1 MVAESVVVG
10 VRIRPFNQ
18 REEELGAELCIEMDE
33 HTTVI
38 IDPDSQKKSTFTFD
52 RSLWSFDGFEDDGTG
67 YLRPLPGSR
76 YADQSKVFDIFG
88 RRVINNAWKG
98 YHCTL
103 FAYGQTG
110 AGKSYSMVGYGK
122 NRGIV
127 PISCEEIFKRIA
139 ENDDPSRRFEILVSM
154 VEIYNECV
162 HDLTLDPNDRLEGG
176 LKVRESKAL
185 GVYIDGVRKQ
195 AVESYAAIEK
205 VMDEAASHRT
215 LGATLMNATSS
226 RGHTVTSIEFK
237 QVERVGKTDSVKL
250 SIINLV
256 DLAGSEKAAQT
267 GATGDRL
274 KEGALINKSLSALG
288 AVISKLAEKSTAKK
302 GAKESVSV
310 PYRDSKLT
318 RLLSN
323 ALGGSSKTIM
333 ICALSPASSNFQ
345 ETISTL
351 RYADRAKQIKNTAVV
366 NENPQDKLIREMREE
381 NAKLKAM
388 IESGGAMVDAS
399 LILEKQEELAQ
410 LARILEESKRSFEER
425 LEERRVEE
433 LHRHDRC
440 VIFDHPQLVNLNE
453 QVQLS
458 CRLRYELTPGS
469 FFRVCSGAEHSSGEE
484 NEDDR
489 SEDTGSSKASED
501 SEDVPATIVIPG
513 HVVLDKHARISC
525 IGDRQCFL
533 ICSEFSAQMTWVNG
547 VSLFDLQSR
556 HLPED
561 LPSRLK
567 YRRQESDRFVT
578 ELKHG
583 DYVTFGRAMFLF
595 ADPRE
600 GLPESMIISGEASF
614 HKAKKQLPPTWK
626 RETSKFGLCGDDSD
640 GSLHSASS
648 KSLQE
653 ESGGNLTRSADRDD
667 RDPSKA
673 GLSFHDREKE
683 AFQGEIDSLR
693 SDLHLAQ
700 KDRNASEDARKKAEN
715 ECAVLR
721 QQLKAANEAR
731 KRAEQC
737 ARGAEAWTKEQPERL
752 PPSVLPN
759 DNSDELTK
767 NDSALVMAKDAQIAE
782 LQNQVKELN
791 KALSLRRR
799 EKCLES
805 PRQREAMDGQGAD
818 SFYPT
823 DGWADLSGL
832 TTTIKTSFD
841 DAISALDSAQFYLDR
856 NSSSAAVP
864 KRHTHLVF

>member
-1 MVAESVVVG
+1 
-10 VRIRPFNQ
+10 
-18 REEELGAELCIEMDE
+18 
-33 HTTVI
+33 
-38 IDPDSQKKSTFTFD
+38 
-52 RSLWSFDGFEDDGTG
+52 
-67 YLRPLPGSR
+67 
-76 YADQSKVFDIFG
+76 
-88 RRVINNAWKG
+88 
-98 YHCTL
+98 
-103 FAYGQTG
+103 
-110 AGKSYSMVGYGK
+110 MVGYGN

-127 PISCEEIFKRIA
+127 PISCEEIFRRIG
-139 ENDDPSRRFEILVSM
+139 ENEDPSRRFEILVSM

-162 HDLTLDPNDRLEGG
+162 QDLTLDPADRVEGG

-185 GVYIDGVRKQ
+185 GVYVDGVRKK
-195 AVESYAAIEK
+195 AVESYTEIEE
-205 VMDEAASHRT
+205 VIEQASAHRT

-237 QVERVGKTDSVKL
+237 QVAQVGKTESVKL

-302 GAKESVSV
+302 GAKEISV

-345 ETISTL
+345 ETLSTL

-399 LILEKQEELAQ
+399 LIQEKQEELAQ
-410 LARILEESKRSFEER
+410 LAKALEESKRSFEER
-425 LEERRVEE
+425 LQERREE
-433 LHRHDRC
+433 EKHLSVHRSTIRRTAGA
-440 VIFDHPQLVNLNE
+440 FGLSHPQLVNLNE

-458 CRLRYELTPGS
+458 CRLKYELSPGS
-469 FFRVCSGAEHSSGEE
+469 CYRICCGPESSSGEE
-484 NEDDR
+484 DEDD
-489 SEDTGSSKASED
+489 SNENESSSSSSGGQDDAPS
-501 SEDVPATIVIPG
+501 TILIPG
-513 HVVLDKHARISC
+513 HLVLEKHAKISC
-525 IGDRQCFL
+525 FGERQCFVS
-533 ICSEFSAQMTWVNG
+533 CSEFSAQVTWVNG
-547 VSLFDLQSR
+547 VSLNNWREEHTPIR
-556 HLPED
+556 HGRRKMAED
-561 LPSRLK
+561 SSSK
-567 YRRQESDRFVT
+567 DRFRFRRMDSERIVA

-583 DYVTFGRAMFLF
+583 DYVTFGRATFLF

-600 GLPESMIISGEASF
+600 GLPETMIVSGQASF
-614 HKAKKQLPPTWK
+614 CKAKKQLPPTW
-626 RETSKFGLCGDDSD
+626 RQETSKVGLCGDDTD
-640 GSLHSASS
+640 GLSSAASG
-648 KSLQE
+648 
-653 ESGGNLTRSADRDD
+653 SGGNITELILQDRDKD
-667 RDPSKA
+667 A
-673 GLSFHDREKE
+673 L
-683 AFQGEIDSLR
+683 QGELEALR